1 MLDLPHENDNPT
13 THVYFAANAS
23 LEAKSMA

>member
-1 MLDLPHENDNPT
+1 MLTCHAKNDSPT